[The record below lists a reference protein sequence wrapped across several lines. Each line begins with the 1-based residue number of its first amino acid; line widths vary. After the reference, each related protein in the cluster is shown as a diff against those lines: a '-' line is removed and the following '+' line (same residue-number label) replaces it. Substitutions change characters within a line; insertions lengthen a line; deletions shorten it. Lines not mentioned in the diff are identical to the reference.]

1 MAEWGFLPDPPQR
14 GLTTLEKTLKLTTI
28 IIIIVTIIIISMP
41 GTVIE

>member
-14 GLTTLEKTLKLTTI
+14 ELTTLEKTLKLTI
-28 IIIIVTIIIISMP
+28 IIIIVAIIIISMP